1 MADVAE
7 ETDARRFTS
16 LSSCYEYRKR
26 CRRDSSSSRPTNA
39 AAINGSGD
47 GYEGKRFTA
56 VNGSGERVVS
66 VVVVVV
72 VKRKEEE
79 ASRRGRKVPSRTL
92 LGGRPLHLRDDR

>member
-1 MADVAE
+1 MLDDLRPYRLAMSIGK
-7 ETDARRFTS
+7 DAAVI
-16 LSSCYEYRKR
+16 
-26 CRRDSSSSRPTNA
+26 A
-39 AAINGSGD
+39 AAGRPMRLRPDGSGD

-79 ASRRGRKVPSRTL
+79 ASRQGP
-92 LGGRPLHLRDDR
+92 